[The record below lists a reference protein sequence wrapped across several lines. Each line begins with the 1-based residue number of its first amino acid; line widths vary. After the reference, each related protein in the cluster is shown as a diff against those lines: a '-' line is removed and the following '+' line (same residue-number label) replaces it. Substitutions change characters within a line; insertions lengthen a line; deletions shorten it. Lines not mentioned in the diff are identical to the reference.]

1 MNRTLMMAA
10 AAMSFALSGTAFA
23 AAPATDAAS
32 AGQPQIGQ
40 PQIGQPQ
47 RAPAA
52 VHKTAAKAGDRDV
65 IGDRETAALNTLE
78 AAGYY
83 HVKNIRPDGRNVSV
97 DAQKNGGDFVAL
109 TVAPT
114 GKIAPV
120 ATPAT

>member
-1 MNRTLMMAA
+1 MNRTLMKAA
-10 AAMSFALSGTAFA
+10 AAMSFALSGAAFA
-23 AAPATDAAS
+23 AAPATDAAPV
-32 AGQPQIGQ
+32 GQSQIGQ
-40 PQIGQPQ
+40 PQLARP
-47 RAPAA
+47 A

-83 HVKNIRPDGRNVSV
+83 HVKDIGPDDRNIQV

-109 TVAPT
+109 TVAPN
-114 GKIAPV
+114 GKIAPA